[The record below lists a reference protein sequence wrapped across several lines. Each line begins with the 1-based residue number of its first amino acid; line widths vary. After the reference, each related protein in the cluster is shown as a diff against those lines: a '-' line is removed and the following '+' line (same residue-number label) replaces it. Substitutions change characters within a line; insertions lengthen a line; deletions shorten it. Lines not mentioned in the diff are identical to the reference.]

1 VAQDLEPEY
10 IAVSPD
16 SKTAYVALQENNAIA
31 VIDIAKAKVLAI
43 HPLGFKDWT
52 ASGLD
57 ASDRDNAINI
67 QPWPVFGMYQPDGI
81 ACYEANGKRYIV
93 SANEGDAR
101 EYDTFAEE
109 ARVRGI
115 TLDPTAFPNRSAL
128 RDNAAMG
135 RLNITTA
142 LGDTDNDGD
151 FDALY
156 TLGGRSFSIW
166 EVNGSVVK
174 TFDSGDQ
181 FEQITASLLP
191 AQFNSANDENDS
203 FDSRSDNKGPE
214 PEGIALGEIDGRTY
228 AFIGL
233 ERIGGI
239 MVYDIT
245 NPAAPAFVQYVNT
258 RDFSG
263 DAEAGTAG
271 DLGPEGIEFVSAS
284 DSPNGK
290 PLLIVAYEVSGSVAI
305 FEINPAP

>member
-1 VAQDLEPEY
+1 
-10 IAVSPD
+10 
-16 SKTAYVALQENNAIA
+16 
-31 VIDIAKAKVLAI
+31 
-43 HPLGFKDWT
+43 
-52 ASGLD
+52 
-57 ASDRDNAINI
+57 
-67 QPWPVFGMYQPDGI
+67 
-81 ACYEANGKRYIV
+81 
-93 SANEGDAR
+93 
-101 EYDTFAEE
+101 
-109 ARVRGI
+109 
-115 TLDPTAFPNRSAL
+115 L

-191 AQFNSANDENDS
+191 AQFNSANDENGT